1 MQNAIEIT
9 TIVTH
14 RLTKFGMP
22 IDIINIIVKLVFDDA
37 IKKYKLEKKTL
48 LLISKTSALR
58 DNNICPICAEYIN
71 DKYSKHSNDEC
82 TSCHQNICLDCR
94 VNCERCDDVYCK
106 NCFDLSIGLCGP
118 CEEQKYCNNCESF
131 TTFEDCPH
139 CIKLYELYSVKNADS
154 SFCATCHDCI
164 NNTNPYTAIGK
175 FRETYGSSKTIYL
188 TQGKEKEFIKILRE
202 DFDIK
207 YYITSAEGPTDE
219 LSTRKIWRNDKN
231 LNLLQNNSFKPLTF
245 IRWLVEVV
253 FDLKFE
259 GSKLDNECRKIYAQ
273 I

>member
-37 IKKYKLEKKTL
+37 IKKYNLEKKML
-48 LLISKTSALR
+48 SAISKTSAMS
-58 DNNICPICAEYIN
+58 DNNICRFCANEYIN
-71 DKYSKHSNDEC
+71 KYEC
-82 TSCHQNICLDCR
+82 TSCNENICWDCR
-94 VNCERCDDVYCK
+94 VNCERCDDIFCK
-106 NCFDLSIGLCGP
+106 NCFDLSIRLCGLCK
-118 CEEQKYCNNCESF
+118 EQKYCDNCKNFE
-131 TTFEDCPH
+131 TFEDCPH
-139 CIKLYELYSVKNADS
+139 CIKLYELYSVKNSDF
-154 SFCATCHDCI
+154 SFCSACHDCI
-164 NNTNPYTAIGK
+164 NDTNPYTTIGQ

-188 TQGKEKEFIKILRE
+188 TGGKEKEFIKILKE

-207 YYITSAEGPTDE
+207 YYISSAEGPSDYG
-219 LSTRKIWRNDKN
+219 SRKIWRNDKN
-231 LNLLQNNSFKPLTF
+231 LNLLHNSSFKSLTF

-259 GSKLDNECRKIYAQ
+259 GSRLDNECRKIYVQ